1 MRLTLA
7 RLALA
12 TTSMVA
18 LAFCLPLAVLAQ
30 QIAYDRAVNDA
41 RHDATAL
48 VATLA
53 ATGDRAAIDRAV
65 ASTGAGGAGRMS
77 VHLPDEEPLGIP
89 HATPAEVSA
98 SALHRASGT
107 VTVHGGLAYLQAV
120 AIDNERTVV
129 VEVYVPDAD
138 LTRGVHQT
146 WLALVGV
153 AAALVAGSV
162 FLADRLG
169 ARLVRD
175 VRELAR
181 AARGLGDG
189 DLTTRATPSGPP
201 ELRAVGRTFNVV
213 AERVTALVESER
225 RLAADLSH
233 RLRTPL
239 TALRLDAEVLP
250 ADPGGDRIRQAVEIL
265 DAEIDA
271 IIRGVTVTDGPVD
284 LVDVL
289 ADRLAFWSVLA
300 EDHGRA
306 WSVHGGESPVLV
318 AVPRA
323 ELVAVVDALLGNVFA
338 HTPQGTPFRV
348 LVGPAGL
355 VVEDAGPG
363 IERPDLALRRG
374 SSGAGSTGLG
384 LDIVRR
390 VAAEMGGT
398 VAVDRGEWGGAR
410 VTLTVAAVP
419 AFAAGPGAWRR
430 TGTLSSRRKDRR
442 AG

>member
-12 TTSMVA
+12 TTSLVA

-41 RHDATAL
+41 KHDATAL

-65 ASTGAGGAGRMS
+65 ASTGAGGAGRIT
-77 VHLPDEEPLGIP
+77 VHFPGEEPLGTP
-89 HATPAEVSA
+89 HATPAEVTAATTRRES
-98 SALHRASGT
+98 RT
-107 VTVHGGLAYLQAV
+107 VEVHGGLAYLQAV
-120 AIDNERTVV
+120 ALDPERTVV

-138 LTRGVHQT
+138 LTRGVHQD
-146 WLALVGV
+146 WLVLVGV

-162 FLADRLG
+162 FVADRLG

-189 DLTTRATPSGPP
+189 DLTARANPSGPP

-213 AERVTALVESER
+213 ADRVTALVESER

-250 ADPGGDRIRQAVEIL
+250 MDPGGDRIRQAVDIL

-306 WSVHGGESPVLV
+306 WSVLGGESPVLV
-318 AVPRA
+318 AAPRA
-323 ELVAVVDALLGNVFA
+323 ELVAAVDALLGNVFA

-363 IERPDLALRRG
+363 IERPEVALRRG

-390 VAAEMGGT
+390 VAATMGGAVT
-398 VAVDRGEWGGAR
+398 VDRGEWGGAR
-410 VTLTVAAVP
+410 VTMTVADVP
-419 AFAAGPGAWRR
+419 AFASGPRAWRR
-430 TGTLSSRRKDRR
+430 SEVTSRRKDRR
-442 AG
+442 VT